1 MITTKSIAREI
12 GELRGLGDLVT
23 TYEFIAAAAMRRI
36 RNSVLENRAFH
47 LGLNAIF
54 QEIKRAYEREVH
66 GLAQQHGTAKKKTI
80 SFVTRDRKS
89 AIVFLSANT
98 PLYGEVIARTFSAFV
113 AEAEKNVSDAVVVGR
128 IGRTL
133 FEETFPARPF
143 AYFDFP
149 DTSIAIEN
157 LKAISTYLTRYE
169 RVLVFHGRFKSIIS
183 QEVAVSPVSGEALAA
198 RDSGA
203 DDEGAK
209 YFFEPSLETIV
220 IFFETE
226 IFSSLLEQ
234 VFHESRLAKLASRM
248 VLLDRAS
255 VAVAH
260 ALERTALTRSRLLHR
275 VFNRK
280 PLDSLAGVGMWFQS

>member
-169 RVLVFHGRFKSIIS
+169 RVLVFHGRFKSLIS
-183 QEVAVSPVSGEALAA
+183 QEAAISSISGDLLAA
-198 RDSGA
+198 PDPEKDG
-203 DDEGAK
+203 EETK
-209 YFFEPSLETIV
+209 YIFEPSLETIV

-226 IFSSLLEQ
+226 ILGSLLEQ

-255 VAVAH
+255 VAVDRAFV
-260 ALERTALTRSRLLHR
+260 RTVSRRSQLQHR

-280 PLDSLAGVGMWFQS
+280 QLDSLAGVGMWFRP

>member
-12 GELRGLGDLVT
+12 GELQGLGELVT

-47 LGLNAIF
+47 LGLDAIF
-54 QEIKRAYEREVH
+54 QEIKRAYLREMQ
-66 GLAQQHGTAKKKTI
+66 GLATRRGSAKKKTM
-80 SFVTRDRKS
+80 SFVSHDRKS
-89 AIVFLSANT
+89 AIVLLSANT
-98 PLYGEVIARTFSAFV
+98 ALYGEIIARTFSAFV
-113 AEAEKNVSDAVVVGR
+113 AEAEKNTSDAVVVGR
-128 IGRTL
+128 IGRAL
-133 FEETFPARPF
+133 FDETFPARAC

-149 DTSIAIEN
+149 DTSIAVEN

-183 QEVAVSPVSGEALAA
+183 QEVAMSSVSGDLPAAPDAA
-198 RDSGA
+198 REAEDT
-203 DDEGAK
+203 K
-209 YFFEPSLETIV
+209 YIFEPSLETIV

-255 VAVAH
+255 VAVDK
-260 ALERTALTRSRLLHR
+260 ALARSVSMRSRFQHR

-280 PLDSLAGVGMWFQS
+280 QLDSLAGVGMWFTP